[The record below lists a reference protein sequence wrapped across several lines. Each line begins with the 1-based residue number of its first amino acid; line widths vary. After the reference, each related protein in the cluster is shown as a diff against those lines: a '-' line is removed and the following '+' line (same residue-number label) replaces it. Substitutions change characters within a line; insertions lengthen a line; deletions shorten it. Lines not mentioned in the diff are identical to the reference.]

1 MDQYFLRDSA
11 KIELMV
17 RSARVLPGDRVVEL
31 GAGIGSVA
39 RHIPKTRSLSLVELD
54 EQLATILR
62 NDFADRVEAT
72 VFCEDAIEWVSEHE
86 FEVLFSN
93 LPFFLTEDL
102 LCQLADKRFRVAVMS
117 VRQSDSLQEW
127 EEKFRISEV
136 EVIEG
141 SDFFPPQPF
150 ASKVVRITLRT

>member
-1 MDQYFLRDSA
+1 M
-11 KIELMV
+11 
-17 RSARVLPGDRVVEL
+17 
-31 GAGIGSVA
+31 
-39 RHIPKTRSLSLVELD
+39 
-54 EQLATILR
+54 
-62 NDFADRVEAT
+62 EAT